1 MEALRITDSEA
12 KGQLKAR
19 LARIEGQIRGLQE
32 MIEREGDCEQIAQQT
47 AAVRMAFHK
56 FFAEMIADELQAVD
70 AAKNMSAEARHARW
84 AALVNILSK
93 YA

>member
-19 LARIEGQIRGLQE
+19 LARIEGQVRGLQE

-47 AAVRMAFHK
+47 AAVRMALHK
-56 FFAEMIADELQAVD
+56 FFAEMIADELQAVE
-70 AAKNMSAEARHARW
+70 AAKDMSAEVRHARW

>member
-12 KGQLKAR
+12 KGHLKAR

-47 AAVRMAFHK
+47 VAVRVAFHK
-56 FFAEMIADELQAVD
+56 FFAEMIANELQAIE
-70 AAKNMSAEARHARW
+70 AEKHMSAEARHKRW